1 MRDREQY
8 GQKCAQR
15 GAIDMQAWIDNIGA
29 DVFAFVA
36 SALLIA
42 VYYAFLWTRARRDP
56 HYTIHG
62 VNVTART
69 LWVHDVM
76 AHRNKDVMAVQ
87 TLRNY
92 VMAASFMASTSV
104 LLILG
109 TLTLS
114 TQAESLAQTWH
125 AVNIGGSTT
134 PQAWIIKV
142 MCLLT
147 TFIVAFFAFT
157 MTIRL
162 LNHVV
167 FMINVPE
174 GDAHV
179 GLNPR
184 HVAHRLARAGHYYS
198 VGTRAF
204 FVAIPL
210 VFWLFGPLYLLLA
223 TIGLVITLHQ
233 VERTPRVEG
242 P

>member
-1 MRDREQY
+1 
-8 GQKCAQR
+8 
-15 GAIDMQAWIDNIGA
+15 MQAWIDSVGTDLMA
-29 DVFAFVA
+29 FAA
-36 SALLIA
+36 STVLIA
-42 VYYAFLWTRARRDP
+42 GYYAFLWTRARRDP

-62 VNVTART
+62 VNATART
-69 LWVHDVM
+69 LWVYDVM

-87 TLRNY
+87 SLRNF

-114 TQAESLAQTWH
+114 GQAESLSQTWH
-125 AVNIGGSTT
+125 AVNIGGSAA

-147 TFIVAFFAFT
+147 TFIVAFFAFA

-162 LNHVV
+162 LNHVL
-167 FMINVPE
+167 FMINVP
-174 GDAHV
+174 DAEKHS
-179 GLNPR
+179 GLSPR

-233 VERTPRVEG
+233 VERTPRVENE
-242 P
+242 

>member
-1 MRDREQY
+1 MIMRDREQY

-29 DVFAFVA
+29 DVFAFSA

-42 VYYAFLWTRARRDP
+42 GYYVFLWSRARRDP

-62 VNVTART
+62 VNATART

-114 TQAESLAQTWH
+114 TQA
-125 AVNIGGSTT
+125 
-134 PQAWIIKV
+134 
-142 MCLLT
+142 
-147 TFIVAFFAFT
+147 
-157 MTIRL
+157 
-162 LNHVV
+162 
-167 FMINVPE
+167 
-174 GDAHV
+174 
-179 GLNPR
+179 
-184 HVAHRLARAGHYYS
+184 
-198 VGTRAF
+198 
-204 FVAIPL
+204 
-210 VFWLFGPLYLLLA
+210 
-223 TIGLVITLHQ
+223 
-233 VERTPRVEG
+233 
-242 P
+242 

>member
-1 MRDREQY
+1 
-8 GQKCAQR
+8 
-15 GAIDMQAWIDNIGA
+15 MQAWIDNIGA
-29 DVFAFVA
+29 DVFAFAA
-36 SALLIA
+36 STLLIA
-42 VYYAFLWTRARRDP
+42 GFYVFLWTRARRDP

-62 VNVTART
+62 VNATART
-69 LWVHDVM
+69 LWVYDVM

-87 TLRNY
+87 SLRNF

-114 TQAESLAQTWH
+114 GQAESLSQTWH
-125 AVNIGGSTT
+125 AVNIGGSAA
-134 PQAWIIKV
+134 PQAWIVKV

-162 LNHVV
+162 LNHVL
-167 FMINVPE
+167 FMINVP
-174 GDAHV
+174 DAETHT
-179 GLNPR
+179 GLSPR
-184 HVAHRLARAGHYYS
+184 HVAHRLARAGRYYS

>member
-1 MRDREQY
+1 MHYSIEHILTDL
-8 GQKCAQR
+8 
-15 GAIDMQAWIDNIGA
+15 
-29 DVFAFVA
+29 VAFVLSA
-36 SALLIA
+36 ALLAGFYA
-42 VYYAFLWTRARRDP
+42 VLWRRARRDP

-62 VNVTART
+62 VNATART
-69 LWVHDVM
+69 LWVYDVM

-87 TLRNY
+87 SLRNF

-114 TQAESLAQTWH
+114 GQAESLGQTWH
-125 AVNIGGSTT
+125 AVNIGGSGA
-134 PQAWIIKV
+134 PQAWIVKV

-157 MTIRL
+157 MTIRM
-162 LNHVV
+162 LNHVL
-167 FMINVPE
+167 FMINVP
-174 GDAHV
+174 DADQHP
-179 GLNPR
+179 GLSPR

-223 TIGLVITLHQ
+223 TIGLVVALHQ
-233 VERTPRVEG
+233 VERTPKVEAE
-242 P
+242 